1 MSIANLIRRVRRLC
15 HLSALLGPFIAVLP
29 TQAQDFRQSTD
40 APPSWGQFAKLVK
53 YRFESWISADDPVA
67 NRFRDYLTGHVGKEG
82 GLPSSLMVRVWV
94 NPDGTVERVAFP
106 PLPDQQA
113 DADLCV
119 VLKRGNIGEAPP
131 PEMLQPL
138 NLRFSLDLRGKS

>member
-1 MSIANLIRRVRRLC
+1 MSIVNVSRRVYRFCR
-15 HLSALLGPFIAVLP
+15 LSALLGPLISSAP
-29 TQAQDFRQSTD
+29 AQAQDFRSSAE
-40 APPSWGQFAKLVK
+40 APTSWGQFARLVK

-67 NRFRDYLTGHVGKEG
+67 NRFRDYLTGHAGKEG
-82 GLPSSLMVRVWV
+82 GLPASLTVRVWV
-94 NPDGTVERVAFP
+94 NPDGAVERVTFP
-106 PLPDQQA
+106 PLPDLQA
-113 DADLCV
+113 DADLRV

>member
-1 MSIANLIRRVRRLC
+1 MSIVGLTRRLYQFC
-15 HLSALLGPFIAVLP
+15 RLAAVLGLLISSAP
-29 TQAQDFRQSTD
+29 AQAQDFRSSAD

-67 NRFRDYLTGHVGKEG
+67 NRFRDYLSSHRGKQG
-82 GLPSSLMVRVWV
+82 GVPANLTVRVWV
-94 NPDGTVERVAFP
+94 NPDGGVERVTFP
-106 PLPDQQA
+106 PLPDAQA
-113 DADLCV
+113 DADLRV

-138 NLRFSLDLRGKS
+138 NLRFSLDPRDKP